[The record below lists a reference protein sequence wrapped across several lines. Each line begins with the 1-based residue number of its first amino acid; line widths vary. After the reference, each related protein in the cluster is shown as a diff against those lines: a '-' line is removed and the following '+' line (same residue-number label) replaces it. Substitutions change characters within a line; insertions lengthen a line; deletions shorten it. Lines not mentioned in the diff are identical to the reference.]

1 MLSEGN
7 NLYLVGHDTLGRW
20 DGDEWAYHL
29 PDALGSVRQ
38 GMGLLPVVALAIFL
52 VALRYY
58 PLGKEQVLALRQTL
72 DVRHRQKAELPTTR
86 GGQEQ

>member
-1 MLSEGN
+1 MPEILSEGS

-38 GMGLLPVVALAIFL
+38 MLQEAGLEEVGVRDQPNRYLAF
-52 VALRYY
+52 
-58 PLGKEQVLALRQTL
+58 
-72 DVRHRQKAELPTTR
+72 
-86 GGQEQ
+86 GQRCS